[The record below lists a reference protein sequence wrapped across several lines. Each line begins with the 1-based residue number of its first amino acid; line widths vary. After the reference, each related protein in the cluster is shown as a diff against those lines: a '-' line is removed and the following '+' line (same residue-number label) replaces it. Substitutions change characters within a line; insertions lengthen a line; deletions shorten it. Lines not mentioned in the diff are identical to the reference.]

1 MKIIFLHCISNDS
14 YGGGYQRAKKT
25 NQSAMI
31 CATPPNIAMNHGD
44 RSILAMHKNLDW
56 TPLTDPPYTYMS
68 LSHAINAHDTSNAT
82 RPIHPTT
89 AIRFLLP
96 SPPPP
101 LSAPLSFATV
111 AVPVAPPCT
120 TTPVAVQLVPHAYP
134 LGQHPP
140 PPPPWPPGQGN
151 HPCAHPPP
159 VAAAVA
165 PPPSGTAIVTP
176 SLLTASVEE
185 ATGQDVRLQSR
196 PTWQQ
201 PPW

>member
-1 MKIIFLHCISNDS
+1 MCHTIQHCNE
-14 YGGGYQRAKKT
+14 
-25 NQSAMI
+25 
-31 CATPPNIAMNHGD
+31 PW
-44 RSILAMHKNLDW
+44 RSILAMHKKLDW
-56 TPLTDPPYTYMS
+56 TPLTDPPYTYMY

-96 SPPPP
+96 SPPPPP

-140 PPPPWPPGQGN
+140 PPPGQGN

-165 PPPSGTAIVTP
+165 PPPPPPSGTATVTP